1 MNDALWIAGILA
13 LTLTGGWATRLE
25 VVRRLEL
32 PARIAVAF
40 TCGLVTTGVLL
51 SLRLPW
57 TRATVLIAM
66 IIGALLWRRGERISM
81 RASAWIVFALLSI
94 LTVYGALNARQTTA
108 DLLFFWG
115 PKAIHFYQAEK
126 IDFVFLATPHH
137 FLMHSD
143 YPPLLPVIY
152 AAGNIAAHTF
162 SWWGAILF
170 SSICIIA
177 AATLFRGIARVHI
190 GERKAAAFATLLLA
204 ILAYGIAT
212 ANAGGGADALL
223 YLFAI
228 TAIAAL
234 TFDDHRV
241 LAATALTGLVL
252 VKVEGLPFA
261 MVILGA
267 YLLTRRKIVNTLLI
281 SIAPVLAI
289 ATWIAAVYHF
299 SIEDAYTVG
308 RKPYRLDHLGEA
320 IRWTVL
326 RASYRAAWLPWIAAL
341 APFALAEN
349 RKRAA
354 FPLLAA
360 GGIIAVT
367 LLFYLQ
373 GNDSPRWWIEA
384 SAERVLLTPLAALVI
399 AGAASSAGERVC

>member
-1 MNDALWIAGILA
+1 MNDVLWIAGILA
-13 LTLTGGWATRLE
+13 LTLTGGWATRLDF
-25 VVRRLEL
+25 VRRLEL
-32 PARIAVAF
+32 PARIAIAF

-66 IIGALLWRRGERISM
+66 IIGALLWRRGERVPI
-81 RASAWIVFALLSI
+81 RAATWIAFALLSI
-94 LTVYGALNARQTTA
+94 LTIYGAINARQTTA

-115 PKAIHFYQAEK
+115 PKAVHFYQAEK
-126 IDFVFLATPHH
+126 IDFSFLATPHY

-177 AATLFRGIARVHI
+177 AATLFRGIARTHI
-190 GERKAAAFATLLLA
+190 GEGKAAAFATLLLA

-212 ANAGGGADALL
+212 ANAAGGADALL

-228 TAIAAL
+228 TALAAL

-261 MVILGA
+261 IVILGA
-267 YLLTRRKIVNTLLI
+267 YLVTRRKIVNTLII
-281 SIAPVLAI
+281 SAAPVVAI
-289 ATWIAAVYHF
+289 AAWIAAVYHF
-299 SIEDAYTVG
+299 KIEDAYTIG

-341 APFALAEN
+341 APLAFAEN

-354 FPLLAA
+354 FPLVAAA
-360 GGIIAVT
+360 GLIAVT

-373 GNDSPRWWIEA
+373 GDDSPRWWIEA

-399 AGAASSAGERVC
+399 AGAASSATERVC